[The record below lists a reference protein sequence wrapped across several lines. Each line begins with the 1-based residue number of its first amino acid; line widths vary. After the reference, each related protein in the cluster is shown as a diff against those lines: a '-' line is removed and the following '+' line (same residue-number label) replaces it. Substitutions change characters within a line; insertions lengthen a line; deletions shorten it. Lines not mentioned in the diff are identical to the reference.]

1 MVGPGAVERREFPA
15 WPGQSGPRAPFSP
28 AVLAKAD
35 DVTEHRGLV
44 RRVYTVARFPPPA
57 EGPIFSTQVHAAMY
71 LGAWGLTAV
80 HIILWLIIT
89 VGLVTSQALLIGTSI
104 ISFAATCLLVWMVI
118 AIHQRFEVHH
128 GGRAR
133 HAVTVWW
140 RGPWDPVGRL
150 IWLPVRL
157 ADAWQVLRDGPD
169 APLEPGSR

>member
-1 MVGPGAVERREFPA
+1 
-15 WPGQSGPRAPFSP
+15 
-28 AVLAKAD
+28 
-35 DVTEHRGLV
+35 
-44 RRVYTVARFPPPA
+44 
-57 EGPIFSTQVHAAMY
+57 MY

-80 HIILWLIIT
+80 HIIS
-89 VGLVTSQALLIGTSI
+89 G
-104 ISFAATCLLVWMVI
+104 WMVI

-157 ADAWQVLRDGPD
+157 ADAWQVLRQDRK
-169 APLEPGSR
+169 ASRTQEKRQQASRKVKQQGQATLN